1 MKFLYDNYLF
11 EIELD
16 NANNILLTQVGDE
29 HQFSVIK
36 AIKQFILFLH
46 KNKIQYVSIY
56 DKKLKDRYSTIFKY
70 LYNKANNTER
80 WLYSM
85 ASFINDEDVLLC
97 KVY

>member
-70 LYNKANNTER
+70 LYNKGNNTER
-80 WLYSM
+80 WLYNM